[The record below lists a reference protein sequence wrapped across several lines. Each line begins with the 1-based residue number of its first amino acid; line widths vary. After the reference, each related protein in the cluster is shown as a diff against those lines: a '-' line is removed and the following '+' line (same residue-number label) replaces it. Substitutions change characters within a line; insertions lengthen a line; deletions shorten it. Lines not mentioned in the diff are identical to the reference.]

1 MTDSYLQLC
10 KLVQFKHAVWILSLQ
25 TVMFVV
31 IFFPLAMAIF
41 VKAVCQKNVT
51 GQRFGTQN
59 PQCVQ
64 NLDQLGAF
72 FFLTFFFC

>member
-10 KLVQFKHAVWILSLQ
+10 KLVQFKHAVRILSLQ

-41 VKAVCQKNVT
+41 VKAVCQKT
-51 GQRFGTQN
+51 
-59 PQCVQ
+59 
-64 NLDQLGAF
+64 
-72 FFLTFFFC
+72 